1 MEIELKMNEINNR
14 KITEK
19 IELKFS
25 SFEKSKTINNVDLDR
40 TKKKNKKT
48 QITKI
53 ITDIGSRTINLTE
66 IKSSGYTKKFM
77 CQ

>member
-1 MEIELKMNEINNR
+1 MNEINNR

-25 SFEKSKTINNVDLDR
+25 SFEKSNTINNVDLDR
-40 TKKKNKKT
+40 TKKKNMKT

>member
-19 IELKFS
+19 TELKFS
-25 SFEKSKTINNVDLDR
+25 SFEKSNTINNVDLDR
-40 TKKKNKKT
+40 TKKKNMKT

>member
-25 SFEKSKTINNVDLDR
+25 SFEKSNTINNVDLDR

>member
-40 TKKKNKKT
+40 TKKKNMKT

>member
-25 SFEKSKTINNVDLDR
+25 SFEKSNTINNVDLDR
-40 TKKKNKKT
+40 TKKKNMKT

>member
-19 IELKFS
+19 TELKFS
-25 SFEKSKTINNVDLDR
+25 SFEKSNTINNVDLDR